1 MLERHPVLKS
11 FGSGDT
17 DWPVNLFG
25 LSFWTF
31 LNSVG
36 CLSISCNKCF
46 NSVPLQGEKKYLLLS
61 MCLSSHFISFK
72 YSEQVVALLSLALQF
87 QPGAY
92 CTRYQE
98 EREGADGQRIPRKE
112 QADVLHQWDGVYS
125 PRRLVQTVSPGL
137 TDMNNWVTFTL
148 ARRGLAGEWEGS
160 RSAQSHQCSCS
171 TGGGRMQG
179 GGRSS
184 LWLINR
190 GLLLSAMS
198 LCSPFFFFLQSPLSS
213 CVIN

>member
-1 MLERHPVLKS
+1 
-11 FGSGDT
+11 
-17 DWPVNLFG
+17 
-25 LSFWTF
+25 
-31 LNSVG
+31 
-36 CLSISCNKCF
+36 
-46 NSVPLQGEKKYLLLS
+46 

-92 CTRYQE
+92 CTRCQE
-98 EREGADGQRIPRKE
+98 GREGSDGRRIPRAGRCVASVGWCLLSKKPGT
-112 QADVLHQWDGVYS
+112 DWDT
-125 PRRLVQTVSPGL
+125 PAL
-137 TDMNNWVTFTL
+137 TDMNNWVTFRL

-160 RSAQSHQCSCS
+160 PSAQSHQCSCS

-198 LCSPFFFFLQSPLSS
+198 LCSPFFFYSPLFPA
-213 CVIN
+213 V

>member
-1 MLERHPVLKS
+1 
-11 FGSGDT
+11 
-17 DWPVNLFG
+17 
-25 LSFWTF
+25 
-31 LNSVG
+31 
-36 CLSISCNKCF
+36 
-46 NSVPLQGEKKYLLLS
+46 
-61 MCLSSHFISFK
+61 MCLSAHFISFK

-87 QPGAY
+87 QAGAY
-92 CTRYQE
+92 CTRCQE
-98 EREGADGQRIPRKE
+98 GREGAVGRRIPRKE
-112 QADVLHQWDGVYS
+112 QARVASVGRCLLSKKSGTDWDTS
-125 PRRLVQTVSPGL
+125 GL

-148 ARRGLAGEWEGS
+148 ARRGLSGEWEGS
-160 RSAQSHQCSCS
+160 PSAQSHQCSCS

-198 LCSPFFFFLQSPLSS
+198 LCSPFFLQSPLSS